1 MSSAGLEEIID
12 IGNKMYG
19 PSLLFHPQLFLP
31 DLWTPKPLVLQGG
44 WASILIGFATENEV
58 L

>member
-1 MSSAGLEEIID
+1 MSSAELEIID
-12 IGNKMYG
+12 IGNKIYG
-19 PSLLFHPQLFLP
+19 PSLLFHPQLLLP

-44 WASILIGFATENEV
+44 WASILIVFATENEV